1 MAFDSVFM
9 CLTFAVDAQNLP
21 GRFGV
26 EFCDGRAFIT
36 GNIESWETQFQHL
49 EQHLPQLGISS
60 LYQFQWT
67 ILGEPPVL
75 KLETIA

>member
-36 GNIESWETQFQHL
+36 GNIES
-49 EQHLPQLGISS
+49 
-60 LYQFQWT
+60 
-67 ILGEPPVL
+67 
-75 KLETIA
+75 